1 MPPYLGSSVCPCW
14 HVCIVPT
21 KVTSS
26 GLICPLC
33 PRPGY
38 LQPRDLPSRGVFPFL
53 RSLLCNTGATCR
65 NRSYAESS
73 EHQFRSPAF
82 QASAGRHEAID
93 DLVFLQDMQDLATEV
108 CEVMDEAANLKKLWV
123 ERSETP
129 GSPHGSGF
137 FTIDLNKTEEVIS
150 KLESLHQQPQ
160 IWDFLLSLPRLFANT
175 DHADD
180 GLGGGVPLLQAVLK
194 ILNSTKELLMMDKKL
209 HTLEDEQM
217 NFLLSFVEFLE
228 KLLLPNPFNSPS
240 GPTETVLN
248 TSHFLVNHF
257 KGLERKPSGIDTQKK
272 LWEFGQEMIEKTQT
286 VEKKES
292 GYILRLIETILF
304 EINPKLLELW
314 MYGIPEGDRAKL
326 ETLSALLNFSV
337 LRNERILSKSFN
349 VSQLLWLDWPKSAA
363 VKVDFVHLSE
373 TILDIL
379 CEFGF
384 LGPEQVSEAL
394 GTVRAVRNASDLL
407 SALSEPQKQE
417 VGKILT
423 HLYLNVF
430 KDEDTAFLL
439 QVYSSFHQYIYKFSG
454 IQSRESLLSSLT
466 QTSKHILEIIKQFN
480 FQNISAAF
488 AFLYETT
495 EFLGGIS
502 ELPYCQQLLSVFNF
516 LEHQVHSLVST
527 EGPAWEA
534 THATLMGLK
543 QLFTEDEDFRVS
555 LFQYVNQLFEGSA
568 AASLGSECFAWG
580 NKSAP
585 PVSRSADGGSP
596 QGQVFS
602 HRSTRDGVFGE
613 LQALHCFVP
622 WLRMW
627 AEVWAGTAAQVLQWD
642 ASVFAPLHA
651 GLSQLA
657 EELESD
663 VKISESCRGL
673 FPTHRPARLLLRLL
687 KSLPPGGGSC
697 DREGLLALR
706 HLWAA
711 LRGALVRVESLPWDQ
726 VERSLFA
733 VETALRRLG
742 AFPLNTSAGREFF
755 RSLLG
760 VFMELGDASEPR
772 DRHARLIGRLL
783 SSNLT
788 DYEAQ
793 LESVIA
799 DLRETILFLRN
810 VSHDRD
816 LLSCA
821 DIFQNITE
829 FILEDGLSHVNT
841 SRRTL
846 HILALLNSSFDSE
859 GSISRLKGCIERAH
873 GINHLCGRG
882 NPSSS
887 QDHLQGVL
895 RSFGD
900 VENKIN
906 STLTLITWLLNT
918 VEPGCPLNM
927 SNINCVNIYLKNI
940 TDFLHVILTTVFEK
954 EKVPKF
960 EMLLTLLNDSTNQ
973 VRMIVSN
980 LTRDFEFASP
990 PTWKRFTELILQPI
1004 EVSDEIPSQFQNIWL
1019 HLVALGKEIQELVR
1033 DISPTILENN
1043 LSSKAEMFLSIFT
1056 TSPKEKYIN
1065 HLGHSL
1071 FHLASYLAFNL
1082 SHELRNSPKIIPRE
1096 VVKAVGLGIQLI
1108 RDLFNSLTP
1117 SVLHNVPEG
1126 PGNHKVMK
1134 KVASLLRALRNTD
1147 IDLLVDQLEQVGESL
1162 MEFFKNISRPGADNV
1177 GVDLLVGLMEKLV
1190 DSSRAWNANQLLRL
1204 SRLFPRQDVDV
1215 MLGLYYALPHA
1226 ARLLQRAAGR
1236 NVTEVLRDLYNF
1248 TVLHGTSISSVT
1260 KEDLADAI
1268 KTLLDTVAL
1277 ASDKPSLL
1285 GEALTCLPVVWC
1297 RNRTSSGSQQN
1308 PKFAA
1313 CHGHIHS
1320 RVASVLD
1327 SLHLSPPGEA
1337 SWCSDE
1343 SAQLEVTG
1351 RAVCAIQ
1358 GLVDWASLLP
1368 VLSEVLHVKT
1378 STLKHVRAV
1387 QGVWQK
1393 VLPFVPSFG
1402 NQSDGSISGLCPS
1415 GPIKQAALQI
1425 IETLKNVNF
1434 TEATP
1439 DEDILGKLAALN
1451 KVLSNEGTQASLR
1464 NISVFLGRMMKS
1476 LSGDQSLGNGT
1487 RSLASLF
1494 MTFLN
1499 ANLTGRGF
1507 KALSSFLK
1515 KREAAYSFEDLW
1527 LKSEQIVKDL
1537 NRELN
1542 SRPLFSDSNKEI
1554 QTINSVALL
1563 NVTLQL
1569 AHFLENL
1576 TSSQALEITED
1587 FPSVMKNWLHKYA
1600 NEEYSRMIQALS
1612 PLTANGSS
1620 PDHTALLTAG
1630 VTTFLGY
1637 LKSVAR
1643 EGDFGAG
1650 LLTQPVDR
1658 EQPSNVSVVRLLL
1671 ESFLINSVSNLAASP
1686 PEAAWSVGGRDLP
1699 ITDLLNLTLTPA
1711 QSGEGERMT
1720 PPPGSVVEFAGQL
1733 LEAFFPLLD
1742 KEGPEKRAS
1751 VLPRGFRRAA
1761 AAAEGSTAGLCEDP
1775 QPPAQP
1781 PAAAAALRR
1790 VKMLLL
1796 RALLRLAEHPSTA
1809 EALLCAARTRGPG
1822 WGRRLVAAALQ
1833 AAAVLCDLYQEL
1845 EEGWS
1850 SPHEVLSCEGL
1861 SGNLSRAWELF
1872 RSRLRHAS
1880 AQGCARASAP
1890 DWAPQH
1896 LLRLARRLGETLFSG
1911 TPVMALLG
1919 NFSVTPGVTVR
1930 ELMRNATEA
1939 AEALRAVPLS
1949 EGTVSSVLEAHVPH
1963 SQVLPGALAAAL
1975 SGRCDE
1981 AVLRLLLAFPGGER
1995 PAPAARELCS
2005 LPGAATYSLL
2015 VSVGR
2020 HLDPR
2025 RFVYKT
2031 LIPAGANRVLRS
2043 LLDVVSRLS
2052 RLLPRAGRVLE
2063 HLPEFLRASG
2073 ISALLDVSG
2082 FHQAPP
2088 GEQAQR
2094 SAFGSFQELMKTVC
2108 KEEASFL
2115 GGSRPLLHLPRVDEL
2130 LGADK
2135 EKFHV
2140 PEDATPFCLELY
2152 QEILRSPDG
2161 ALVWSFLEPVL
2172 LGRILYAPNTP
2183 EVSRVIRKANHTFLF
2198 VDKLRAVAEALLKA
2212 SGVFQSG
2219 GDSQLLGQLQEAL
2232 RNRFVRNFVG
2242 TQLRIDMDQLM
2253 ERLQTYGGT
2262 LGRMLSHAGTARV
2275 LALGRVLV
2283 NLSSCVALDRFRGL
2297 ESVAELEA
2305 AARELMRENSFLA
2318 SVTFNTPAAGGSSSG
2333 AGPRQLPPRV
2343 SYTIRTS
2350 LLYSLRTDLARNPFW
2365 RFHPQS
2371 LPADGFRYNYVFA
2384 PLQDMIERAL
2394 VLEQTG
2400 QGAAG
2405 PAVQAQAMPYPCH
2418 HSDLFLS
2425 KVGFFFPL
2433 ILMLAWVVSV
2443 ASTVRQLVREREIQ
2457 LDGYLSMMGVHPGTH
2472 FLAWFLENVAVA
2484 AVGSAVLAV
2493 ALKASGIFAHS
2504 DALLVFLFLLD
2515 FGVSVTALSYL
2526 LSALFRRAS
2535 TAALCSSLLYVTSF
2549 LPYVVLLVLRGRLGA
2564 AAQACLCL
2572 FSTTAFGQG
2581 VFLITFLEGQEAG
2594 VQWGNVEQSPEPVG
2608 MAFGAV
2614 CWVLLLD
2621 SGLYLLCGWYLSSLI
2636 PGTFGVRKPWYFPF
2650 TAAHWRSACGVAA
2663 QGLRGLCSGRPL
2675 PCADSD
2681 PAGSPPPPGEERAPG
2696 VTLVSVTKEYQPRQ
2710 AAVRDLTLTFHRD
2723 QVTALL
2729 GTNGAG
2735 KTTVL
2740 SMLTGLQA
2748 PTSGTILVD
2757 GRDLQ
2762 TDLPAVRRELGVCPQ
2777 RDVLLDRL
2785 TVREHLL
2792 LFASLRSP
2800 QWAAAERQ
2808 RHVDATLRDVGLEQ
2822 HRHQQARALS
2832 GGLRRKLSIG
2842 AAVLGGPRTVVLDEP
2857 TSGVDPCSRRGIW
2870 DFLLRH
2876 RQGRTIIFTT
2886 HHLDEAE
2893 ALSDRVALLQQ
2904 GRLRGC
2910 GPPLCLAQACGRGLR
2925 LTLTRQPSVPEAD
2938 EREHTACATSLV
2950 QTYVPRAR
2958 LRHSRGRELSYAVP
2972 PDANHA
2978 GLTGLF
2984 QALEQ
2989 HQHRLGLT
2997 GCGLS
3002 DPTLEEVFLA
3012 LSQGSGQQ
3020 AEAAAGAEAES
3031 RSRGPPG
3038 RGPRRH
3044 DGAPAGTLAQA
3055 AALLAQRL
3063 RHARR
3068 AWGGTLAD
3076 LLLPVLFVAVAMGL
3090 FMVRPLAVAFPPL
3103 RLSPGHHEGAEA
3115 SFFSSGGSGG
3125 GGGSEDGELAQV
3137 LLRAFGA
3144 EGLLCAGGDPDPDPK
3159 DPSCWRSDPPLRPH
3173 APASC
3178 GCPACPNASTG
3189 AGAPTLT
3196 SRLGHSL
3203 LNLSAARLEEFLL
3216 LPSDQPRLGGWS
3228 FGVRAPGPGPEA
3240 HAAAAAATPR
3250 SLAKVWYNQKGIHAL
3265 PSYLNRLNNLLLW
3278 RLLPPAEDWRRYGIT
3293 LHSHPHGGALL
3304 NEDRILESVRQC
3316 GVALCIALGFSVL
3329 TASRGSA
3336 VVRDRVTGAKRL
3348 QHISG
3353 LGHGTYWFA
3362 NFLYDMLVYTASVC
3376 LCVAVVL
3383 AFGLPA
3389 FTFRQNLAA
3398 TALLLLLFGYAT
3410 LPWMYL
3416 ASRVFPSADV
3426 AFIAY
3431 VSLNFVFGLCTLLMT
3446 TMPRLL
3452 AIVSGAQ
3459 NLQDISDA
3467 LRWAFALFPQF
3478 CLGQGLVELCYNQI
3492 KYDLARGFGLDS
3504 YASPFAMSFLG
3515 WTFLQLAC
3523 QGSALLLLRLL
3534 LHGDLLQW
3542 PRSRAASVQG
3552 TVTPCEDP
3560 DVQKEQTRVLKGGT
3574 AGDLLVLCNLGKTY
3588 RGLSGRRTAVHDVS
3602 LGLRRGECFGLLG
3615 VNGAGK
3621 TTTFEM
3627 LSGDVAPTSGHAVVR
3642 TPAGEDVAL
3651 CAAQAAG
3658 IRVGYCPQQDALDE
3672 HLTGWEHLRYYCR
3685 LRGIPTSRVP
3695 EVAGDLVRRLGLEA
3709 HVDRPVATYSGG
3721 TKRKLST
3728 ALALLGKPD
3737 LLLLDEP
3744 SSGMDPCSKRLL
3756 WEAVGTE
3763 VLEGCAVVL
3772 TSHSMEECE
3781 ALCTRLAIMVDGRF
3795 RCLGSPQ
3802 HLRHRFGDGYTV
3814 RVWVCEEGGPH
3825 AAVSACLQRHFPGA
3839 QFKGRRLNLLE
3850 YHVPRARAGLA
3861 ALFRVLES
3869 SRAALRIERYAISQ
3883 ATLEQVF
3890 INFAAEQQPAP
3901 AAAPDLCAD
3910 GGQPHPLPV

>member
-1 MPPYLGSSVCPCW
+1 MGPAGRQLAALLWKNWLCRLRNPVLSLAEFFWPCILFLVLMVLRLQEPPRHRDNC
-14 HVCIVPT
+14 
-21 KVTSS
+21 
-26 GLICPLC
+26 
-33 PRPGY
+33 Y
-38 LQPRDLPSRGVFPFL
+38 LQPRDLPSRGVFPFV

-65 NRSYAESS
+65 NRSYAESA

-82 QASAGRHEAID
+82 QASASRHEAID
-93 DLVFLQDMQDLATEV
+93 DLVFLQDVQDLATEV
-108 CEVMDEAANLKKLWV
+108 CDVMDEAANLKKLWV

-160 IWDFLLSLPRLFANT
+160 IWDFLLSLPRLFADT
-175 DHADD
+175 VHADD
-180 GLGGGVPLLQAVLK
+180 GLVGGVPLLQAVLK

-248 TSHFLVNHF
+248 TSHLWVNHF
-257 KGLERKPSGIDTQKK
+257 KGLERKLSGIDAQK
-272 LWEFGQEMIEKTQT
+272 LWEFGQKVIEKTQSL
-286 VEKKES
+286 EKKES
-292 GYILRLIETILF
+292 GYILRLIETVLF
-304 EINPKLLELW
+304 EINPKLVELW
-314 MYGIPEGDRAKL
+314 MYGIPEGDRATL
-326 ETLSALLNFSV
+326 ETLSALSNFSV
-337 LRNERILSKSFN
+337 LGNERILSKSFN
-349 VSQLLWLDWPKSAA
+349 VSQLFWLDWPKSAA

-373 TILDIL
+373 TVLDSL
-379 CEFGF
+379 REFGF
-384 LGPEQVSEAL
+384 LGLEQASEAL

-417 VGKILT
+417 VGEILT
-423 HLYLNVF
+423 HLCLNVF

-439 QVYSSFHQYIYKFSG
+439 QVYSSFHQHIDQFSG
-454 IQSRESLLSSLT
+454 MQSRESVLSSLT
-466 QTSKHILEIIKQFN
+466 QTSKHVLQIIEQFSV
-480 FQNISAAF
+480 QNISAAF

-502 ELPYCQQLLSVFNF
+502 ELSYCQQLLSVFNF
-516 LEHQVHSLVST
+516 LERQAHSLVST

-534 THATLMGLK
+534 TRATLMGLR
-543 QLFTEDEDFRVS
+543 QLFTEDEGFRVS
-555 LFQYVNQLFEGSA
+555 LLQYVNQLFEGSA
-568 AASLGSECFAWG
+568 AASLGSECFVWG

-585 PVSRSADGGSP
+585 PVNRSADGALP
-596 QGQVFS
+596 WAQVLS
-602 HRSTRDGVFGE
+602 HRSTRHGVFGE

-642 ASVFAPLHA
+642 AGVFAPLHA

-657 EELESD
+657 EELERGL
-663 VKISESCRGL
+663 KISESCRGR
-673 FPTHRPARLLLRLL
+673 FPTHRPARLVLRLL

-706 HLWAA
+706 GLWAA
-711 LRGALVRVESLPWDQ
+711 LRGALARVESLPRDQ

-733 VETALRRLG
+733 VESALRGLG

-760 VFMELGDASEPR
+760 VFMELGDASGPR
-772 DRHARLIGRLL
+772 DGHARLIDRLL
-783 SSNLT
+783 PSNLT

-841 SRRTL
+841 SQRTL

-859 GSISRLKGCIERAH
+859 GSISRLKGCMEWAD
-873 GINHLCGRG
+873 GINRLCGRA

-887 QDHLQGVL
+887 QDQLRGIL

-900 VENKIN
+900 AEKKIN

-918 VEPGCPLNM
+918 VKPGCSLNM
-927 SNINCVNIYLKNI
+927 SNVNCVNIYLKNI

-960 EMLLTLLNDSTNQ
+960 EMLLTLLNDSTKQ

-990 PTWKRFTELILQPI
+990 PTWKRFTELILRPI

-1033 DISPTILENN
+1033 DISPTFLENN
-1043 LSSKAEMFLSIFT
+1043 LSSKAKMFLGIFT

-1065 HLGHSL
+1065 HLGRSL

-1082 SHELRNSPKIIPRE
+1082 SHELQNSSKIIPRE
-1096 VVKAVGLGIQLI
+1096 AVKVVGLGVQLV
-1108 RDLFNSLTP
+1108 RDVFNSLMP
-1117 SVLHNVPEG
+1117 SVLHNIPEG
-1126 PGNHKVMK
+1126 PGNHKVLK
-1134 KVASLLRALRNTD
+1134 KVASLLRALKNTD
-1147 IDLLVDQLEQVGESL
+1147 IDLLVGQLEQLGESL
-1162 MEFFKNISRPGADNV
+1162 VELFKNISRPGADNT

-1190 DSSRAWNANQLLRL
+1190 DSSRAWKANQLLRL
-1204 SRLFPRQDVDV
+1204 SRLFPREDVDV
-1215 MLGLYYALPHA
+1215 MVGLYYALPHA

-1248 TVLHGTSISSVT
+1248 TVLHGTSISDVT
-1260 KEDLADAI
+1260 KEDLAGAI
-1268 KTLLDTVAL
+1268 KALLDTVAL

-1285 GEALTCLPVVWC
+1285 AEALTCLPVVWC

-1313 CHGHIHS
+1313 CHGHVHS

-1343 SAQLEVTG
+1343 SAQREVTG
-1351 RAVCAIQ
+1351 RVVCAIQ

-1368 VLSEVLHVKT
+1368 ALPEVSRVKT
-1378 STLKHVRAV
+1378 PTLKHVRAV
-1387 QGVWQK
+1387 QGVWWK
-1393 VLPFVPSFG
+1393 VLPLVPSSG
-1402 NQSDGSISGLCPS
+1402 NRSDGSVSRLCPS
-1415 GPIKQAALQI
+1415 GPIKQAAVQI
-1425 IETLKNVNF
+1425 IETLKNVSF
-1434 TEATP
+1434 TEATW
-1439 DEDILGKLAALN
+1439 DEDILGKLAAFN
-1451 KVLSNEGTQASLR
+1451 KVLSSEGAQASLR
-1464 NISVFLGRMMKS
+1464 NVSVILGRMTES

-1487 RSLASLF
+1487 RSPASLF
-1494 MTFLN
+1494 STFLS

-1527 LKSEQIVKDL
+1527 LKSEQIMEDL
-1537 NRELN
+1537 NRGLN
-1542 SRPLFSDSNKEI
+1542 SRPLFSDINKET

-1569 AHFLENL
+1569 AQFLENL
-1576 TSSQALEITED
+1576 TSSQALGITED

-1600 NEEYSRMIQALS
+1600 NDEYSRMIPASS
-1612 PLTANGSS
+1612 PPAANGRSA
-1620 PDHTALLTAG
+1620 DDTALLTAG
-1630 VTTFLGY
+1630 VSAFLGF
-1637 LKSVAR
+1637 LENVAR
-1643 EGDFGAG
+1643 GGGDVGAG
-1650 LLTQPVDR
+1650 LLTQPVDW
-1658 EQPSNVSVVRLLL
+1658 EQLSNVSVVRLLL
-1671 ESFLINSVSNLAASP
+1671 ESFLTNSVSDLAASP
-1686 PEAAWSVGGRDLP
+1686 PEAAWSVGGRDLH
-1699 ITDLLNLTLTPA
+1699 ITDLLNLTSTPA
-1711 QSGEGERMT
+1711 QSGEGERMS
-1720 PPPGSVVEFAGQL
+1720 PPPGSVVEFVGQL

-1742 KEGPEKRAS
+1742 KEGPENRAP
-1751 VLPRGFRRAA
+1751 VLPRGFLGA
-1761 AAAEGSTAGLCEDP
+1761 AAAEGSAVGLCEDP
-1775 QPPAQP
+1775 QPPVQP

-1790 VKMLLL
+1790 VKMLVL
-1796 RALLRLAEHPSTA
+1796 RALLRLAEHPSEA
-1809 EALLCAARTRGPG
+1809 EDLLCAAWARGPG
-1822 WGRRLVAAALQ
+1822 WGRRLAAAALQ
-1833 AAAVLCDLYQEL
+1833 VAAVLRDLYQEL

-1861 SGNLSRAWELF
+1861 SRNLSRAWELF
-1872 RSRLRHAS
+1872 RSRLQHAS
-1880 AQGCARASAP
+1880 AEGGACAPA
-1890 DWAPQH
+1890 
-1896 LLRLARRLGETLFSG
+1896 LARRLGETLFSG
-1911 TPVMALLG
+1911 TPIMALLG
-1919 NFSVTPGVTVR
+1919 NFTVTPGVKVR

-1949 EGTVSSVLEAHVPH
+1949 EGTVSSVLEAQVPH

-1981 AVLRLLLAFPGGER
+1981 DVLRLLLAFPEGGR
-1995 PAPAARELCS
+1995 SAPAARELCS
-2005 LPGAATYSLL
+2005 LPGAAACSLL

-2020 HLDPR
+2020 HLDLR
-2025 RFVYKT
+2025 RLVYKM
-2031 LIPAGANRVLRS
+2031 LIPAGANRVLGS
-2043 LLDVVSRLS
+2043 LLGVVSRLS
-2052 RLLPRAGRVLE
+2052 RLLPRASRVLE
-2063 HLPEFLRASG
+2063 RLPEFLRTSG

-2088 GEQAQR
+2088 GEQARR
-2094 SAFGSFQELMKTVC
+2094 SALGSFQEVTKTVC

-2115 GGSRPLLHLPRVDEL
+2115 GGARLPLHLPRVDGP
-2130 LGADK
+2130 LGGD
-2135 EKFHV
+2135 EQKFHL
-2140 PEDATPFCLELY
+2140 PGDAAPFCLELY

-2161 ALVWSFLEPVL
+2161 ALVWSFLKPLL
-2172 LGRILYAPNTP
+2172 LGRILYAPDTP

-2198 VDKLRAVAEALLKA
+2198 VDKLRTASEALLKA

-2232 RNRFVRNFVG
+2232 RNRFVRHFVG
-2242 TQLRIDMDQLM
+2242 TQLGIDVDQLT
-2253 ERLQTYGGT
+2253 ERLQTYGGA
-2262 LGRMLSHAGTARV
+2262 LGRMLSRAGTARV

-2297 ESVAELEA
+2297 ESIAGLEA

-2318 SVTFNTPAAGGSSSG
+2318 SVIFNTSEAGGSSSG
-2333 AGPRQLPPRV
+2333 PGPRRLPPRV

-2350 LLYSLRTDLARNPFW
+2350 VLYSVRTDLVRNPFW
-2365 RFHPQS
+2365 KFHPQS

-2384 PLQDMIERAL
+2384 PLQDMVERAL

-2400 QGAAG
+2400 QGAVG
-2405 PAVQAQAMPYPCH
+2405 PAVQVQAMPYPCH
-2418 HSDLFLS
+2418 RSDLFLS
-2425 KVGFFFPL
+2425 NVGFFFPL
-2433 ILMLAWVVSV
+2433 IMMLAWAVSV
-2443 ASTVRQLVREREIQ
+2443 ASMVRQLVYEREIQ
-2457 LDGYLSMMGVHPGTH
+2457 LEGYLSMMGVHPGTH
-2472 FLAWFLENVAVA
+2472 FLAWFLENAAVA
-2484 AVGSAVLAV
+2484 AAGSAVLAA

-2515 FGVSVTALSYL
+2515 FGVSVAALSYL
-2526 LSALFRRAS
+2526 LSGLFRRAS
-2535 TAALCSSLLYVTSF
+2535 TAALCGSLLYVTSF

-2608 MAFGAV
+2608 MAFGTV

-2621 SGLYLLCGWYLSSLI
+2621 SGLYLLCGWYLSSLV

-2650 TAAHWRSACGVAA
+2650 TASHWRSACGVAA
-2663 QGLRGLCSGRPL
+2663 RGQRGLCPGQPPPRV
-2675 PCADSD
+2675 DSD
-2681 PAGSPPPPGEERAPG
+2681 PAGSPPPPGKEGAPG

-2748 PTSGTILVD
+2748 PTSGTVLVD
-2757 GRDLQ
+2757 GRDLR

-2785 TVREHLL
+2785 TAREHLL

-2800 QWAAAERQ
+2800 QWTAAERW

-2842 AAVLGGPRTVVLDEP
+2842 AAVLGGSRTVVLDEP

-2870 DFLLRH
+2870 DILLRH

-2893 ALSDRVALLQQ
+2893 ALSDRVVLLQQ
-2904 GRLRGC
+2904 GRLQGC

-2938 EREHTACATSLV
+2938 DREHAACATSLV

-2958 LRHSRGRELSYAVP
+2958 LRHSRGRELSYAIP
-2972 PDANHA
+2972 PDADRA

-2989 HQHRLGLT
+2989 HQRRLGLT

-3012 LSQGSGQQ
+3012 LSQDSGKQ
-3020 AEAAAGAEAES
+3020 AEAAAPGAEAES

-3038 RGPRRH
+3038 RGPGRY
-3044 DGAPAGTLAQA
+3044 DGAPAGTLAQV

-3068 AWGGTLAD
+3068 AWGGTLSD
-3076 LLLPVLFVAVAMGL
+3076 LLLPVLFVALAMGL
-3090 FMVRPLAVAFPPL
+3090 FMVRPLAVEYPPL
-3103 RLSPGHHEGAEA
+3103 KLSPGLHEEAEA
-3115 SFFSSGGSGG
+3115 CFFSGGGG
-3125 GGGSEDGELAQV
+3125 GGGSEDAELAQV
-3137 LLRAFGA
+3137 LLRAFGD
-3144 EGLLCAGGDPDPDPK
+3144 EGLLCAGGDPDPDP
-3159 DPSCWRSDPPLRPH
+3159 
-3173 APASC
+3173 
-3178 GCPACPNASTG
+3178 
-3189 AGAPTLT
+3189 
-3196 SRLGHSL
+3196 RLGHSL

-3216 LPSDQPRLGGWS
+3216 LPSDQPRW
-3228 FGVRAPGPGPEA
+3228 VPG
-3240 HAAAAAATPR
+3240 R
-3250 SLAKVWYNQKGIHAL
+3250 
-3265 PSYLNRLNNLLLW
+3265 
-3278 RLLPPAEDWRRYGIT
+3278 
-3293 LHSHPHGGALL
+3293 
-3304 NEDRILESVRQC
+3304 
-3316 GVALCIALGFSVL
+3316 
-3329 TASRGSA
+3329 SA
-3336 VVRDRVTGAKRL
+3336 VG
-3348 QHISG
+3348 
-3353 LGHGTYWFA
+3353 
-3362 NFLYDMLVYTASVC
+3362 
-3376 LCVAVVL
+3376 
-3383 AFGLPA
+3383 
-3389 FTFRQNLAA
+3389 
-3398 TALLLLLFGYAT
+3398 
-3410 LPWMYL
+3410 
-3416 ASRVFPSADV
+3416 
-3426 AFIAY
+3426 
-3431 VSLNFVFGLCTLLMT
+3431 SL
-3446 TMPRLL
+3446 
-3452 AIVSGAQ
+3452 SWQ
-3459 NLQDISDA
+3459 
-3467 LRWAFALFPQF
+3467 
-3478 CLGQGLVELCYNQI
+3478 
-3492 KYDLARGFGLDS
+3492 
-3504 YASPFAMSFLG
+3504 
-3515 WTFLQLAC
+3515 
-3523 QGSALLLLRLL
+3523 
-3534 LHGDLLQW
+3534 
-3542 PRSRAASVQG
+3542 
-3552 TVTPCEDP
+3552 
-3560 DVQKEQTRVLKGGT
+3560 
-3574 AGDLLVLCNLGKTY
+3574 
-3588 RGLSGRRTAVHDVS
+3588 
-3602 LGLRRGECFGLLG
+3602 
-3615 VNGAGK
+3615 
-3621 TTTFEM
+3621 
-3627 LSGDVAPTSGHAVVR
+3627 
-3642 TPAGEDVAL
+3642 
-3651 CAAQAAG
+3651 
-3658 IRVGYCPQQDALDE
+3658 
-3672 HLTGWEHLRYYCR
+3672 
-3685 LRGIPTSRVP
+3685 VP
-3695 EVAGDLVRRLGLEA
+3695 
-3709 HVDRPVATYSGG
+3709 
-3721 TKRKLST
+3721 
-3728 ALALLGKPD
+3728 
-3737 LLLLDEP
+3737 
-3744 SSGMDPCSKRLL
+3744 
-3756 WEAVGTE
+3756 
-3763 VLEGCAVVL
+3763 
-3772 TSHSMEECE
+3772 
-3781 ALCTRLAIMVDGRF
+3781 RF
-3795 RCLGSPQ
+3795 R
-3802 HLRHRFGDGYTV
+3802 
-3814 RVWVCEEGGPH
+3814 
-3825 AAVSACLQRHFPGA
+3825 
-3839 QFKGRRLNLLE
+3839 
-3850 YHVPRARAGLA
+3850 PRK
-3861 ALFRVLES
+3861 V
-3869 SRAALRIERYAISQ
+3869 
-3883 ATLEQVF
+3883 
-3890 INFAAEQQPAP
+3890 
-3901 AAAPDLCAD
+3901 
-3910 GGQPHPLPV
+3910 